1 MLLSIIKKPS
11 AYLPIAMSL
20 TALALV
26 LIHAAR
32 YGIVHEADEGTTAH
46 LFQILMAAQVPLVAF
61 FALTW
66 LPEVPGQAL
75 ASVTRSIRK
84 RGGRARSEADENAGG
99 EPEIVLGAASELR
112 QQVVSLKDAP
122 INFAFFASY
131 SRPSRSASSR
141 SVFGWRANAYA
152 SDDFVKTV
160 CAEEIGTHKTRI
172 RNGRKVFTLVNL
184 GQE

>member
-1 MLLSIIKKPS
+1 LLLSIIKKPS

-75 ASVTRSIRK
+75 RVIALQICAALAAFASVYWLT
-84 RGGRARSEADENAGG
+84 
-99 EPEIVLGAASELR
+99 
-112 QQVVSLKDAP
+112 
-122 INFAFFASY
+122 
-131 SRPSRSASSR
+131 
-141 SVFGWRANAYA
+141 
-152 SDDFVKTV
+152 
-160 CAEEIGTHKTRI
+160 
-172 RNGRKVFTLVNL
+172 
-184 GQE
+184 